1 MRSALLIVL
10 GLVIGILGS
19 VFTFSALHQ
28 RTPLPKAVMTV
39 MAYHSSV
46 LHHAV
51 KSNQCD
57 AAAIAANLARLQST
71 ALDVPAAFKGVEQP
85 FLDASD
91 KLQGAVGSAVT
102 AAPTSCAALA
112 SALQPVDDACDS
124 CHKRFR

>member
-39 MAYHSSV
+39 MAYHSSE

-51 KSNQCD
+51 KTQQCD
-57 AAAIAANLARLQST
+57 AAAIATQLGRLQSA
-71 ALDVPAAFKGVEQP
+71 ALDIPGAFKGAEQP

-91 KLQGAVGSAVT
+91 TLQTRIVSAVK
-102 AAPTSCAALA
+102 AAPTTCAALA
-112 SALQPVDDACDS
+112 TALQPVDDACDS